1 MSLAIF
7 VLVILPRAWGMAQ
20 SPLAVAGRQTDA
32 LRYGQA
38 FLPAAASPQPPANP
52 RTQTRANPM
61 LHQSGL
67 RIVDEAGNP
76 VKLRGVNLAG
86 WLQWEGFL
94 FGKGIFTSYSKI
106 ISKLDLLVGPEE
118 TSHFRDEVFRNFIT
132 EADIRKV
139 SELGFNT
146 VRILINKHV
155 LEDPSGWNV
164 LDDAVSW
171 CEKYHVYAVI
181 DFHAVPG
188 GQSRLP
194 TSDPDGGELLWL
206 SEENQAKTV
215 AIWKQIATRYAGRK
229 AVAAYDLINEPVPP
243 AGPDLVNI
251 YERIIRAIRE
261 VDPNHM
267 VFLEGGKMA
276 TQFSMFNRPLSD
288 NQAYSFHM
296 YTWFGDNRERLL
308 SSYRALADQQ
318 HVPLWCG
325 EFGENTYEMTESTVR
340 MFDGSAEIAGW
351 AYFPWKRAPTKYP
364 GLETF
369 EVPEDWKKVMTW
381 ITAPLFNRPTRARA
395 LSGMQEFIHTVQLE
409 NASLDQRMVSIL
421 TERINKR

>member
-1 MSLAIF
+1 MSLKIP
-7 VLVILPRAWGMAQ
+7 VLLLLSGAW
-20 SPLAVAGRQTDA
+20 
-32 LRYGQA
+32 
-38 FLPAAASPQPPANP
+38 AAAQVPPQTNP
-52 RTQTRANPM
+52 SQGRANPM

-67 RIVDEAGNP
+67 RIVDGAGRP

-106 ISKLDLLVGPEE
+106 NNKLELLVGTEE
-118 TSHFRDEVFRNFIT
+118 TTRFRDDIFRSFIS
-132 EADIRKV
+132 EADIRKI

-146 VRILINKHV
+146 VRILINKHA
-155 LEDPSGWNV
+155 LEDPIGWSV
-164 LDDAVSW
+164 LDEALSW

-194 TSDPDGGELLWL
+194 TSDPDGGELLWH
-206 SEENQAKTV
+206 SEDNQASTA
-215 AIWKQIATRYAGRK
+215 AIWKRIASRYSSRK
-229 AVAAYDLINEPVPP
+229 IIAAYDLINEPVPP
-243 AGPDLVNI
+243 TGPELVNI
-251 YERIIRAIRE
+251 YQRIIRAIRE

-276 TQFSMFNRPLSD
+276 TEFSMFDRPLCD

-296 YTWFGDNRERLL
+296 YTWFGDNREKLL
-308 SSYRALADQQ
+308 SSYRAIADQQ

-340 MFDGSAEIAGW
+340 MFEQSNEIAGW
-351 AYFPWKRAPTKYP
+351 TYFPWKRAPTKYP
-364 GLETF
+364 GLVTF

-381 ITAPLFNRPTRARA
+381 ITAPLFNRPTRGRARE
-395 LSGMQEFIHTVQLE
+395 GMQEFIHAIRLE
-409 NASLDQRMVSIL
+409 NGSLDQRMVSVL
-421 TERINKR
+421 TRQINKQ

>member
-1 MSLAIF
+1 MVQFVPPSLKIPF
-7 VLVILPRAWGMAQ
+7 LLLLSGAWALAQ
-20 SPLAVAGRQTDA
+20 VPPQTNPS
-32 LRYGQA
+32 QA
-38 FLPAAASPQPPANP
+38 
-52 RTQTRANPM
+52 RVNPM

-67 RIVDEAGNP
+67 RIVDGAGRP

-106 ISKLDLLVGPEE
+106 IGKLELLVGPEE
-118 TSHFRDEVFRNFIT
+118 TARFREEIFRSFIT
-132 EADIRKV
+132 EADVRKI

-146 VRILINKHV
+146 VRILVNKHA
-155 LEDPSGWNV
+155 LEDQTGWNV
-164 LDDAVSW
+164 LDDALSW

-194 TSDPDGGELLWL
+194 TSDPDGGELLWH
-206 SEENQAKTV
+206 SEDNQASTA
-215 AIWKQIATRYAGRK
+215 AIWKKIASRYSGRK
-229 AVAAYDLINEPVPP
+229 IVAAYDLINEPVPP
-243 AGPDLVNI
+243 TGPELVNI

-276 TQFSMFNRPLSD
+276 KEFSMFTKPLCD

-296 YTWFGDNRERLL
+296 YTWFGDNREKLL
-308 SSYRALADQQ
+308 NSYRALAGQQ

-325 EFGENTYEMTESTVR
+325 EFGENTYEMTGSTVG
-340 MFDGSAEIAGW
+340 MFEASPEIAGW
-351 AYFPWKRAPTKYP
+351 TYFPWKRAPTKYP
-364 GLETF
+364 GLVTF
-369 EVPEDWKKVMTW
+369 EVPEDWRKVMTW
-381 ITAPLFNRPTRARA
+381 ITAPLFNRPTRGRARE
-395 LSGMQEFIHTVQLE
+395 GMQEFTQAVRLE
-409 NASLDQRMVSIL
+409 RGSLDQRMVSIL
-421 TERINKR
+421 TRPLNRQ